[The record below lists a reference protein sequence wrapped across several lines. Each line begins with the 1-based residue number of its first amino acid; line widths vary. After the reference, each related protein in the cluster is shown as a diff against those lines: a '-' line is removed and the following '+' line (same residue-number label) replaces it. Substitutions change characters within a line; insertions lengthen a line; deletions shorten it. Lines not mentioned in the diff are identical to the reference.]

1 MGCAGQDNRSGG
13 QGGAATQE
21 FDDLGDSEN
30 HVVRAPVLDG
40 FAVQKGPNPEILGVG
55 DFVGGDETGTE
66 GAESIEGFPTAP
78 LATACV
84 FLPVA
89 GTDIIG
95 AGVARHIVESFGC
108 GDIFTIP
115 SDDHGEFA
123 FVIDLVALKM
133 TRELNGISRILERGD
148 AFGEKN
154 GVFGKGGAH
163 FRRMPAVVESNGKD
177 LSRSQR
183 SKEFRDNGFFTGRLE
198 AVPKI
203 SFQLQGRPV
212 SLKFRMGD
220 PALGVGKTDDFH
232 RRGVR

>member
-1 MGCAGQDNRSGG
+1 MGGAGQDDRSGG
-13 QGGAATQE
+13 KGGAAAE
-21 FDDLGDSEN
+21 KFDDFGDGED

-40 FAVQKGPNPEILGVG
+40 FAVEKSADLEILGIG
-55 DFVGGDETGTE
+55 NFVGFNEAGTE
-66 GAESIEGFPTAP
+66 GTESIEGFSATP
-78 LATACV
+78 LAAPGV
-84 FLPVA
+84 FLPIA
-89 GTDIIG
+89 GADIIG

-183 SKEFRDNGFFTGRLE
+183 SKEFRDIGFFTGRLE

-232 RRGVR
+232 RPGVR